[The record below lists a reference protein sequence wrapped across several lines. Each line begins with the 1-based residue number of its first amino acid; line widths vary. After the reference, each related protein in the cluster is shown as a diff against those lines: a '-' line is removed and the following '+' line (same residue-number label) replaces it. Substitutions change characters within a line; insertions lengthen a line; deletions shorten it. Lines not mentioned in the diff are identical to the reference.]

1 MHRSNSL
8 QTRFARGI
16 ARGNTF
22 PASSNPR
29 LAYST
34 LVEGLLPCS
43 KRIHKYI
50 RPRARVRRAYPILQV
65 QRRVRNHAMPMDG
78 FPCRVKKGRRI
89 RENLD
94 GWRRE
99 NSREKNFSRGVF
111 RAWSPWLVCQRP
123 GYVTNERLTVAMPE
137 MGFVCS
143 GWEEK
148 QRVGVNSISILGS
161 RLTTN
166 ERLKFEQS
174 REWSRKFCI

>member
-1 MHRSNSL
+1 MRCRWMDSLAGLRKGGGYGRTLTDEDGRS
-8 QTRFARGI
+8 RR
-16 ARGNTF
+16 
-22 PASSNPR
+22 PR
-29 LAYST
+29 L
-34 LVEGLLPCS
+34 VE
-43 KRIHKYI
+43 K
-50 RPRARVRRAYPILQV
+50 
-65 QRRVRNHAMPMDG
+65 
-78 FPCRVKKGRRI
+78 
-89 RENLD
+89 
-94 GWRRE
+94 

-174 REWSRKFCI
+174 RE